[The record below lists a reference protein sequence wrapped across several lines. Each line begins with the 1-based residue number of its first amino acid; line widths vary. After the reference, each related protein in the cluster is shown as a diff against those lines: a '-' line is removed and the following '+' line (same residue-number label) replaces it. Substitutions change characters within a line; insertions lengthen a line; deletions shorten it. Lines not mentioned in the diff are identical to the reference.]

1 MDCDLDNPAKKKQK
15 TLEVLE
21 PIKEDYEMKYEGT
34 TDPSIILGNMKE
46 LRKIVKEIS
55 DSIKDMEEELNLMLD

>member
-15 TLEVLE
+15 TLEVLD

-34 TDPSIILGNMKE
+34 TDPSII
-46 LRKIVKEIS
+46 
-55 DSIKDMEEELNLMLD
+55 